1 MDSDKISD
9 ATVVVEP
16 VEKETEIGQSG
27 DTSSR
32 TGSDGSVPPEYDA
45 CAPQAHDNPALEV
58 STDAESCVDTIA
70 VVINGVEDVKG
81 SEEGE

>member
-1 MDSDKISD
+1 MDSDKNNESGVTPPKD
-9 ATVVVEP
+9 VESNAL
-16 VEKETEIGQSG
+16 T